1 MYVEIYDP
9 KSGKTLRVETSEPV
23 FAPRW
28 SPDGKSMAVIGFGN
42 TRLLLLDTETHKL
55 RTLAEKI
62 GIIGYLAW
70 SPDSAYLYFDTLLNP
85 KPSYYRLR
93 VKDGKLEPLV
103 DLKQLRMF
111 GSQFSPGSWTGVDP
125 NQNPLFV
132 RDISAQE
139 IYALDVEFK

>member
-1 MYVEIYDP
+1 
-9 KSGKTLRVETSEPV
+9 
-23 FAPRW
+23 
-28 SPDGKSMAVIGFGN
+28 MAVIGFGN
-42 TRLLLLDTETHKL
+42 TTLLLLDVETQKL
-55 RTLAEKI
+55 RPLADKI
-62 GIIGYLAW
+62 GTIGYLAW
-70 SPDSAYLYFDTLLNP
+70 SPDSAYVYFDTLLNP

-111 GSQFSPGSWTGVDP
+111 GSQFGPGSWTGIDP

-139 IYALDVEFK
+139 IYALDVEFN